1 MTEERKLEFVT
12 EAIYKNQLSSL
23 AEIRAMLYSDKDW
36 SAMIGSEPS
45 IKRHILSKQYCPYC
59 LRELEVKVTKLRHGD
74 TTESNLVEYFNT
86 FCCPIGCDLDD

>member
-36 SAMIGSEPS
+36 KFMIDSEPN
-45 IKRHILSKQYCPYC
+45 IKMKILSQQYCPYC
-59 LRELEVKVTKLRHGD
+59 LRELEVRVTKVRHGD
-74 TTESNLVEYFNT
+74 ATEPYLTEYFNT
-86 FCCPIGCDLDD
+86 FCCPIGCDLD